1 MFKIINSQ
9 YKSVTGAALVL
20 SAASLLSR
28 AVGIIRDRVLA
39 HYFGAGPLID
49 VYYAS
54 FKIPDLI
61 YNLLIVGALT
71 AGFIPGF
78 TKLFYQHTDKKEAWK
93 LANNVINIAGV
104 ALIFFCA
111 LGMIFTTPLA
121 HIIAPGFSGENF
133 TRMVSFTR
141 IMFLSPLFLG
151 ISMVTGGILQSLRH
165 FTLYALA
172 PIFYNLGIIA
182 GATGLVHAWGEIGLP
197 LGVILG
203 AAIHAGIQIY
213 GAYQVGWRWKPV
225 FNLFDPETRTIGRLM
240 IPRTLGLAITQVN
253 QVVITMLASLLPVG
267 SIAVY
272 NYANNL
278 QAVPIGI
285 IGIPFA
291 IAIFPLLSA
300 AAAEKDNKQFVSH
313 LINTARQIIFLVT
326 PLSVLILLL
335 RAQIVRVILGSG
347 TFDWAAT
354 VNTADTLAFF
364 SLGLLAQSLIHLL
377 VRAFYALSNTKTP
390 FIIGLIA
397 ELFSIIAAL
406 LLMRPLG
413 APGLA
418 LAASIGVILNAVMLI
433 VALRT
438 HTKNFEE
445 ASLIPLLFKISIAT
459 LAMAVAV
466 QALKYPLANIFDQQ
480 YFFGILGQGLVAGI
494 IGLAIYCLLCYILR
508 VPEFTQIKDS
518 LKRRWLKPA
527 QITTSEVVELKD

>member
-9 YKSVTGAALVL
+9 YKSITGAALVL

-28 AVGIIRDRVLA
+28 AVGIVRDRVLA
-39 HYFGAGPLID
+39 HYFGAGPIID

-78 TKLFYQHTDKKEAWK
+78 TKLFYQHADHKDAWK
-93 LANNVINIAGV
+93 LANNIINIAGI
-104 ALIFFCA
+104 ALIVFCG
-111 LGMIFTTPLA
+111 LGMIFTAPLA
-121 HIIAPGFSGENF
+121 KVIAPGFTGDNF

-151 ISMVTGGILQSLRH
+151 ISMVAGGILQSLRH
-165 FTLYALA
+165 FTLYAFA
-172 PIFYNLGIIA
+172 PVFYNLGIIA
-182 GATGLVHAWGEIGLP
+182 GATGLVHAWGPIGLP

-203 AAIHAGIQIY
+203 AALHAAIQLY
-213 GAYQVGWRWKPV
+213 GAYQVGWRWKPI
-225 FNLFDPETRTIGRLM
+225 FNLHDSETKLIGRLM
-240 IPRTLGLAITQVN
+240 VPRTLGLAITQVN
-253 QVVITMLASLLPVG
+253 QVVITILASFLPVG

-278 QAVPIGI
+278 QAVPVGI

-291 IAIFPLLSA
+291 MAIFPLLATDA
-300 AAAEKDNKQFVSH
+300 AAKDIGQFTTH
-313 LINTARQIIFLVT
+313 LVNTMRQIIFLVT

-335 RAQIVRVILGSG
+335 RAQIVRVILGTG

-354 VNTADTLAFF
+354 INTADALAFF
-364 SLGLLAQSLIHLL
+364 SLGLLAQSLVHLL
-377 VRAFYALSNTKTP
+377 VRGFYALSNTKTP

-406 LLMRPLG
+406 VLMRPLG

-418 LAASIGVILNAVMLI
+418 LAASIGVILNAAMLLF
-433 VALRT
+433 ALRA
-438 HTKNFEE
+438 HTKTYQEDE
-445 ASLIPLLFKISIAT
+445 LLPLIFKVSIAT
-459 LAMAVAV
+459 MIMAVVV
-466 QALKYPLANIFDQQ
+466 QALKYPLAEIFNQQ
-480 YFFGILGQGLVAGI
+480 YFWGILGQGFIAGVVGLV
-494 IGLAIYCLLCYILR
+494 IYGFLCYILKI
-508 VPEFTQIKDS
+508 PEFTQLKQS
-518 LKRRWLKPA
+518 LARRWLKPA
-527 QITTSEVVELKD
+527 QINTTEVVELKD

>member
-313 LINTARQIIFLVT
+313 LINTARQIIFLVA
-326 PLSVLILLL
+326 PLSILILLL
-335 RAQIVRVILGSG
+335 RAQIVRVVLGSG

-418 LAASIGVILNAVMLI
+418 LAASIGVILNAIMLI

-459 LAMAVAV
+459 LVMAVAV
-466 QALKYPLANIFDQQ
+466 QAVKYPLANIFDQQ
-480 YFFGILGQGLVAGI
+480 YFFGILGQGLIAGI
-494 IGLAIYCLLCYILR
+494 VGLAIYCLLCYILR